1 MVDTEEI
8 NLKTINILYGQ
19 TCFKQTCQNSNKTND
34 FLTSDK
40 NNIYRL
46 FLLQTKNNMKQN
58 IGILQ
63 KKIFVK
69 EIMPTQ
75 WFLYVTCG
83 HLYSMY
89 GTTTEIEIHFL

>member
-58 IGILQ
+58 IG
-63 KKIFVK
+63 
-69 EIMPTQ
+69 
-75 WFLYVTCG
+75 
-83 HLYSMY
+83 YSIAPY
-89 GTTTEIEIHFL
+89 LTSSQRDFSN